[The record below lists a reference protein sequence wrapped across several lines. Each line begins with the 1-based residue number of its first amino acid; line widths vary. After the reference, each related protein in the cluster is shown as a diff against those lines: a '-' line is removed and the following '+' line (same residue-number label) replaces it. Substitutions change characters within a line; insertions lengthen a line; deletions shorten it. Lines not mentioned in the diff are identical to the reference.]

1 MLNKIIELDK
11 AVMIFFNKSI
21 TNSLFD
27 FIMPIITSKDFLT
40 VIGMLLI
47 FYLTVFCGKKGRIT
61 ILVLV
66 FAVGSSDAICAQI
79 IKPWVGRI
87 RPSHEFNDFINLLV
101 SKGGKWSFPSNH
113 AANSFAFATVLSYF
127 FEQKKVVLYTL
138 ASIIAFSRVYVGVHY
153 PLDIIFGAV
162 VGYILSWFVLSIWVV
177 IKMRELKR
185 GRMWVWY
192 ANDNPPLT

>member
-1 MLNKIIELDK
+1 
-11 AVMIFFNKSI
+11 
-21 TNSLFD
+21 
-27 FIMPIITSKDFLT
+27 MPIITSKDFLT

-66 FAVGSSDAICAQI
+66 FAAGSSDAICAQL

-138 ASIIAFSRVYVGVHY
+138 AFIIAFSRVYVGVHY

>member
-11 AVMIFFNKSI
+11 AAMIFFNKSI

-87 RPSHEFNDFINLLV
+87 RPSHEFNEFINLLV

-127 FEQKKVVLYTL
+127 FEQKKVMLYTL

>member
-40 VIGMLLI
+40 VIGILLI
-47 FYLTVFCGKKGRIT
+47 FYLAVFCGKKGRIT

-66 FAVGSSDAICAQI
+66 FAAGSSDAICAQL

-87 RPSHEFNDFINLLV
+87 RPSHEFNEFINLLV

-153 PLDIIFGAV
+153 PLDIICGAI
-162 VGYILSWFVLSIWVV
+162 VGYILSWFVLSIWVI

-192 ANDNPPLT
+192 ANDTPPLI

>member
-40 VIGMLLI
+40 VIGILLI
-47 FYLTVFCGKKGRIT
+47 FYLAVFCGKKGRIA
-61 ILVLV
+61 ILVLI
-66 FAVGSSDAICAQI
+66 FAAGASDAICAQI

-87 RPSHEFNDFINLLV
+87 RPSHEFNEFINLLV

-153 PLDIIFGAV
+153 PLDIICGAI
-162 VGYILSWFVLSIWVV
+162 VGYILSWFVLSIWVI

>member
-87 RPSHEFNDFINLLV
+87 RPSHEFNEFINLLV

>member
-11 AVMIFFNKSI
+11 ALMIFFNKSI

-40 VIGMLLI
+40 VIGTLLI
-47 FYLTVFCGKKGRIT
+47 FYLAVFCGKKGKIA
-61 ILVLV
+61 ILVLI
-66 FAVGSSDAICAQI
+66 FAAGASDAICAQI

-87 RPSHEFNDFINLLV
+87 RPSHEFNEFINLLV

-127 FEQKKVVLYTL
+127 FEQKKVVLFAL

-153 PLDIIFGAV
+153 PLDIICGAII
-162 VGYILSWFVLSIWVV
+162 GYILSWMVLSLWII

-192 ANDNPPLT
+192 ASDTPPLI

>member
-40 VIGMLLI
+40 VIGILLI
-47 FYLTVFCGKKGRIT
+47 FYLAVFCGKKGRIA
-61 ILVLV
+61 ILVLI
-66 FAVGSSDAICAQI
+66 FAAGASDAICAQI
-79 IKPWVGRI
+79 VKPWIGRI
-87 RPSHEFNDFINLLV
+87 RPSHEFIEFINLLV
-101 SKGGKWSFPSNH
+101 FKGGKWSFPSNH

-127 FEQKKVVLYTL
+127 FDHKKSILFTS

-153 PLDIIFGAV
+153 PLDIIFGAII
-162 VGYILSWFVLSIWVV
+162 GYILSWVILSIWVI

-192 ANDNPPLT
+192 ANETPPTI

>member
-11 AVMIFFNKSI
+11 ALMIFFNKSI

-40 VIGMLLI
+40 VIGTLLI
-47 FYLTVFCGKKGRIT
+47 FYLAVFCGKKGKIA
-61 ILVLV
+61 ILVLI
-66 FAVGSSDAICAQI
+66 FAAGASDAICAQI

-87 RPSHEFNDFINLLV
+87 RPSHEFNEFINLLV

-127 FEQKKVVLYTL
+127 FEQKKVVLFAL

-153 PLDIIFGAV
+153 PLDIICGAII
-162 VGYILSWFVLSIWVV
+162 GYILSWMVLSLWIV

-192 ANDNPPLT
+192 ANDTPPLI

>member
-153 PLDIIFGAV
+153 PLDIICGAI
-162 VGYILSWFVLSIWVV
+162 VGYILSWFVLSIWVI